1 MPALVTAFLL
11 LGPLAYGAR
20 VCSRAAVGAVTNIM
34 RVDQQIYREN
44 SKLARLPI
52 CSTTRA
58 PLRGQRAPKFTS
70 ISLAFSLVYPVLS
83 LPYAGQQTPTTSSLP
98 HRGKTRC
105 KLWQGL
111 PARDRITSVSFPI
124 LDHGLTAR
132 GSHQYLP
139 ARGSGL
145 ALREAESEPRQVH
158 ADTDVRSDASRPL
171 GRGRVPEREGVHVCP
186 VDRLPVHS
194 ARV

>member
-1 MPALVTAFLL
+1 MS
-11 LGPLAYGAR
+11 
-20 VCSRAAVGAVTNIM
+20 SRSRGSS
-34 RVDQQIYREN
+34 DQHHASRSTKLYREN

-52 CSTTRA
+52 CSTTTRA
-58 PLRGQRAPKFTS
+58 PLRGQRAPIYLNFARCLTR
-70 ISLAFSLVYPVLS
+70 LPRPV
-83 LPYAGQQTPTTSSLP
+83 PPVRGAATTPTTSSLP
-98 HRGKTRC
+98 HRGKIRC

-139 ARGSGL
+139 ARGSSL

-158 ADTDVRSDASRPL
+158 ADTDVRGDASRPL

-186 VDRLPVHS
+186 VDRLRVHS